1 MKSGAIVGGGETM
14 GDVLNPPQ
22 NPWLLAISS
31 GKVPLPRGVRL
42 LRNSSE
48 ESAALDRHARIRAAT
63 IKCATSWISND
74 HG

>member
-1 MKSGAIVGGGETM
+1 MRSGAIFGHGATM

-22 NPWLLAISS
+22 NPWLRAISS

-48 ESAALDRHARIRAAT
+48 ESAAFDRHVRMRAAT
-63 IKCATSWISND
+63 IKLRD
-74 HG
+74 FVDLE